1 MLEPVKK
8 VTVSDNIVKQIKA
21 LIEEGKIAVGQKLPS
36 ERELSQQLSVSRI
49 SVREAIKS
57 LAAMGLVE
65 VRSGEGTFVKS
76 ITPKDLADPL
86 TLAVL
91 MERRTLRELLEVRLV
106 LEVELAGLA
115 AERATPEDLEV
126 LEQCL
131 LDMARDIEVNRNYLD
146 SDTAFHNAMTE
157 AAGNTLLHNM
167 ISTVGDLIV
176 DSRRKTTMVPG
187 SGLRALRGHQQ
198 IFDRIKAR
206 DAKGAR
212 RAMREHLADVESDL
226 AAYEESL
233 GREENHGQNR

>member
-8 VTVSDNIVKQIKA
+8 VTVSDNIVKQIRA
-21 LIEEGKIAVGQKLPS
+21 LIEEGKISVGQKLPA
-36 ERELSQQLSVSRI
+36 ERELAQQLSVSRI

-57 LAAMGLVE
+57 LAVMGLVE
-65 VRSGEGTFVKS
+65 VRSGEGTFVRS
-76 ITPKDLADPL
+76 ITPQDVADPIRY
-86 TLAVL
+86 AML
-91 MERRTLRELLEVRLV
+91 MERRTLRELLEVRRV

-126 LEQCL
+126 MEQTL
-131 LDMARDIEVNRNYLD
+131 FDMARDIEVNRNYLD
-146 SDTAFHNAMTE
+146 SDIAFHNAITE

-167 ISTVGDLIV
+167 ISTVGDLMI

-206 DAKGAR
+206 DAQGAR
-212 RAMREHLADVESDL
+212 QAMRDHLVDVEADL
-226 AAYEESL
+226 AAYEGTRGNVDSV
-233 GREENHGQNR
+233 GKA